1 LRNRPFA
8 HGLKEEARA
17 FWKASALS
25 APLVLRA
32 ETFKGVPALHPAWL
46 RHSAMI
52 GELLVL
58 GITLSLDN
66 FRTAIAL
73 GALRL
78 TWRDAARVALVFG
91 FWDAV
96 APLVGIIGGDYLAQT
111 IGSTADYVGA
121 AVLGAYG
128 LYLLVRAWRSTE
140 PEEMDERWALFGLPL
155 PLSVDNVVAGTSL
168 GLLGYSP
175 WLAPPLFGAITALM
189 TFVGLQLGRAVA
201 HVINIRSDLL
211 TGVALLIM
219 AILLGLGVE

>member
-1 LRNRPFA
+1 
-8 HGLKEEARA
+8 
-17 FWKASALS
+17 
-25 APLVLRA
+25 
-32 ETFKGVPALHPAWL
+32 
-46 RHSAMI
+46 MI
-52 GELLVL
+52 GDLLIL

-78 TWRDAARVALVFG
+78 TWRRAAQVALVFG

-96 APLVGIIGGDYLAQT
+96 APLVGILLGDYLART

-121 AVLGAYG
+121 VALGAYG
-128 LYLLVRAWRSTE
+128 LYLLVHAWRTA
-140 PEEMDERWALFGLPL
+140 PEELDERWALFGLPL

-175 WLAPPLFGAITALM
+175 WLTAPLFGAITALM
-189 TFVGLQLGRAVA
+189 TFVGLQLGRAA
-201 HVINIRSDLL
+201 AQFIRIRSDLL

-219 AILLGLGVE
+219 AIALGLGMGG